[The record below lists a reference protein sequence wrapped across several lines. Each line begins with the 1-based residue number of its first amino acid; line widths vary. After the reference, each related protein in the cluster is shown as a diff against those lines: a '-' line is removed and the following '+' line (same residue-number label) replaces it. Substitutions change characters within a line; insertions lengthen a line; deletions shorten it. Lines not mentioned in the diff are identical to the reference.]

1 MRFFLGLGL
10 GAIVCLVLLEGLLRF
25 LPVNSG
31 IRMEATSIEKPFS
44 RFLPNQPYVY
54 SYGWSMGTA
63 HTGVTNGI
71 GFTNTPESSEKG
83 GVFVVGDSYIESFML
98 DFADTVQG
106 RLMETFPNKVQTASA
121 SGNGLADSL
130 QIVKYFAPKI
140 QPATVVLF
148 VEPYD
153 LSDLLDKPSVGH
165 NGFSVTD
172 NTTVSLEHNLYT
184 ESPNKERV
192 LHSALIRYL
201 YYNLK
206 FPDWASKSLKSLMHP
221 APQAVS
227 HSENLLPQKQQV
239 LNYYFSELRSLSSAN
254 GFRVVFLLDGDRKA
268 IYSQNREHAWNAE
281 ERQLF
286 ATSAAQYGLDV
297 VDMQPSFQR
306 YWDEKHERMDF
317 LPMDGHWNPVAH
329 KMAAEEIIKLLKSK

>member
-1 MRFFLGLGL
+1 MRFFLGLSL

-44 RFLPNQPYVY
+44 RYLPNQPYIY
-54 SYGWSMGTA
+54 SYGWSMGTM
-63 HTGVTNGI
+63 HTGITNSL
-71 GFTNTPESSEKG
+71 GFTNTPDSSEKG
-83 GVFVVGDSYIESFML
+83 GVFVIGDSFIESFML
-98 DFADTVQG
+98 DFKDTVQG
-106 RLMETFPNKVQTASA
+106 RLIETFPNKVQTASA

-130 QIVKYFAPKI
+130 QIVKYFAPNI
-140 QPATVVLF
+140 QPAVVVLF

-153 LSDLLDKPSVGH
+153 MSDLLSKPSAGH
-165 NGFSVTD
+165 NSFFVTD
-172 NTTVSLEHNLYT
+172 ETKVSLEHNPYT
-184 ESPNKERV
+184 ESPNKERL

-206 FPDWASKSLKSLMHP
+206 FPEWASKSLHSLMHTT
-221 APQAVS
+221 PQAVS
-227 HSENLLPQKQQV
+227 HSENLIPQKQQV
-239 LNYYFSELRSLSSAN
+239 LNYYFSELRALSAAN
-254 GFRVVFLLDGDRKA
+254 GFRVIFLLDGDRKA

-286 ATSAAQYGLDV
+286 TTSAAQYGLDV
-297 VDMQPSFQR
+297 VDMQPVFQR
-306 YWDEKHERMDF
+306 YWNDKHERMDF

-329 KMAAEEIIKLLKSK
+329 KMAAEEITKLLKNK